1 MKKTV
6 LLHLF
11 GAVLLAAH
19 ATIAFA
25 QNEGARRVRIEITRN
40 ENGTE
45 SHVTREFDLSD
56 EKQLADALKELGVMD
71 EMNIIGD
78 DENLVIDLKRMRD
91 GGMLN
96 DMSMALS
103 MADAIPAPGEPR
115 AYLGVYYG
123 NWNEGC
129 EAKSKKDKNKAP
141 VKEGACVTAV
151 EGDTPA
157 EKAGLQT
164 GDVIVA
170 MDGDKIGDGYSLVAA
185 IKEHKPGDTVKLTFY
200 RGKEKK
206 TASVT
211 LAAKEDDV
219 APQVWNWNWS
229 EGNDAHNRAME
240 DQDRAMEEHD
250 RAMEEHERAME
261 ELANAFRAEE
271 NGAFLGVDGDDMPGG
286 KGVRITNVVDSS
298 AAERMGLKEGDVI
311 RSINGERIED
321 FEDLA
326 DLMDESEP
334 NSDVQVLVKR
344 DDKEIT
350 FSGKLGQHKRI
361 MWNWDGEG
369 GPFVMP
375 LTPMAPMSP
384 MSPMA
389 PMPPMPD
396 FGEAVSPEDQAEYE
410 QDMAEYRQDMA
421 EHARDMAEYA
431 RDRDEHRREIDELRR
446 EMDRLRRDLRGEVTR
461 EMRVTVDAVKL
472 SKEES
477 DVLKNKG
484 VTSLDSALEVPGLR
498 VSPNPSSGSF
508 DLAFQVPQRGDLNVD
523 VHDANG
529 DRVYHESITGFKG
542 NYERVLDMSDR
553 PSGTYFVVITQNGK
567 AQARKL
573 VKQ

>member
-6 LLHLF
+6 LLHAF

-19 ATIAFA
+19 ATLAFA
-25 QNEGARRVRIEITRN
+25 QSDGQRRVRIEITRN
-40 ENGTE
+40 ENGNE

-78 DENLVIDLKRMRD
+78 DENLVIDFKRMRE

-103 MADAIPAPGEPR
+103 MADAPEMPNEPH

-123 NWNEGC
+123 DWNEPC
-129 EAKSKKDKNKAP
+129 DKEAKKKGPP
-141 VKEGACVTAV
+141 VKEGAAVTAV
-151 EGDTPA
+151 EEDTPA
-157 EKAGLQT
+157 EKAGLKE
-164 GDVIVA
+164 GDVIIA
-170 MDGDKIGDGYSLVAA
+170 MDDKKVTAGSDLIDA
-185 IKEHKPGDTVKLTFY
+185 INDHKPGDTVKLVYY

-206 TASVT
+206 SANVT
-211 LAAKEDDV
+211 LAAKVDDAPAIDWGWGQGED
-219 APQVWNWNWS
+219 S
-229 EGNDAHNRAME
+229 EAY
-240 DQDRAMEEHD
+240 
-250 RAMEEHERAME
+250 ERAME
-261 ELANAFRAEE
+261 SMADAFRTEE
-271 NGAFLGVDGDDMPGG
+271 PGAFLGVDGEDLPDEG
-286 KGVRITNVVDSS
+286 GVRITNVVDSS
-298 AAERMGLKEGDVI
+298 AAELMGLKEGDIITSV
-311 RSINGERIED
+311 NGEKIED

-326 DLMDESEP
+326 DLMDGTEP
-334 NSDVQVLVKR
+334 NSDARVHVKR
-344 DDKEIT
+344 DGKEIT
-350 FSGKLGQHKRI
+350 LGGKLGQRQR
-361 MWNWDGEG
+361 MTWNWDSKT
-369 GPFVMP
+369 PF
-375 LTPMAPMSP
+375 PM
-384 MSPMA
+384 MA
-389 PMPPMPD
+389 PMPPMPPMPE
-396 FGEAVSPEDQAEYE
+396 GLSEEDQAEY
-410 QDMAEYRQDMA
+410 QRDLDEYQRNID
-421 EHARDMAEYA
+421 EHQRDMDEHQ
-431 RDRDEHRREIDELRR
+431 RDMDEFQRERDEQRRDMDELRR
-446 EMDRLRRDLRGEVTR
+446 ELDELRRDLRGEVTR

-484 VTSLDSALEVPGLR
+484 VTGLEAALDLPGLR

-508 DLAFQVPQRGDLNVD
+508 DLAFQVPERGDLNVD